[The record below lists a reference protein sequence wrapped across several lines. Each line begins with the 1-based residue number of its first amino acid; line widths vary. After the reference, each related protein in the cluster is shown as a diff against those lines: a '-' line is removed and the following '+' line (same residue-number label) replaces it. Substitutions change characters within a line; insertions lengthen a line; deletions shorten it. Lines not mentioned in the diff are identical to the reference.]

1 MAVVELP
8 EAAATEKAGLA
19 VALRRMVCGEPG
31 ASSVMIK
38 FALPWP
44 EAVGLKTREM
54 EQLAAGARGAVQV
67 LEAANSAELD
77 PATEIEET
85 CSGAFPE
92 FTAVS
97 VWGALD
103 APCVVAGNDGAG
115 GERLR
120 AGSTAMPVPLRATV
134 CGEPW
139 ASSAIVRP
147 AVRWPGAV
155 GLKTTEMAQLALGA
169 IAAAQLLVKLKSEGL
184 GPVRDTEE
192 MWRVVL
198 PELVTVKD

>member
-1 MAVVELP
+1 MEAVVELP
-8 EAAATEKAGLA
+8 EAAATENAGLA
-19 VALRRMVCGEPG
+19 VALREIVCGEPG

-44 EAVGLKTREM
+44 DAIGLKTREM
-54 EQLAAGARGAVQV
+54 EQLAAGARGAVHV
-67 LEAANSAELD
+67 LETPNSEALE

-92 FTAVS
+92 LSAVS
-97 VWGALD
+97 VWGGLD

-120 AGSTAMPVPLRATV
+120 AGSTAIPVPLRTTV

-139 ASSAIVRP
+139 ASSAIIRS

-155 GLKTTEMAQLALGA
+155 GLKTGEMAQLELGA
-169 IAAAQLLVKLKSEGL
+169 SGVVQLLVKLKSEAL
-184 GPVRDTEE
+184 GPPRETEE
-192 MWRVVL
+192 M
-198 PELVTVKD
+198 